1 MVSIDKSKIYVFDD
15 IIPSSTQDVLED
27 KIGRLH
33 FRYAINHHQK
43 PFTIKV
49 KNDPKIW
56 NQNRHG
62 LLQSYQFDEKEW
74 TDASDPT
81 YCTAVLNSLS
91 QKLGHVLEI
100 QRIKINLNLKEHPEN
115 AGSCFHP
122 HCDLNTDE
130 WTAVYYVNQ
139 SDGDTLIFKERGM
152 ECLYEGKPI
161 SIKKRIKNKKGRIVM
176 FNQSLLHCGIP
187 PFESDYRV
195 VINYNFRI
203 T

>member
-62 LLQSYQFDEKEW
+62 LLQSYQF
-74 TDASDPT
+74 P
-81 YCTAVLNSLS
+81 NS
-91 QKLGHVLEI
+91 
-100 QRIKINLNLKEHPEN
+100 
-115 AGSCFHP
+115 
-122 HCDLNTDE
+122 
-130 WTAVYYVNQ
+130 
-139 SDGDTLIFKERGM
+139 
-152 ECLYEGKPI
+152 
-161 SIKKRIKNKKGRIVM
+161 
-176 FNQSLLHCGIP
+176 QSLQFYAHLLCLVLSSRCL
-187 PFESDYRV
+187 ELLL
-195 VINYNFRI
+195 
-203 T
+203 